1 MRTAEMKSNE
11 KWSSQLRTQFKQLR
25 KKTEKKIQDF
35 NGIWTCDLVE
45 RDMSSDLLHGN
56 MN

>member
-11 KWSSQLRTQFKQLR
+11 KWSSQLRTQLL
-25 KKTEKKIQDF
+25 KKPEKKIQVF
-35 NGIWTCDLVE
+35 NGIWTCDFVE
-45 RDMSSDLLHGN
+45 RDMSSDLFHGN

>member
-25 KKTEKKIQDF
+25 TKPEKKIQDF
-35 NGIWTCDLVE
+35 DGIWTCDLVE
-45 RDMSSDLLHGN
+45 RDMSSDLFHGN